1 LRRLESLGVSFAL
14 RHRWTGFDEAGRL
27 VFDRA
32 DGERITDEPDATVLA
47 LGGASWP
54 RLGSDGAW
62 AECLAGRGIALA
74 PFRASNVGFTAAWSD
89 YFRDR
94 FQGEPLKNIAFTFAD
109 ATVRG
114 EAIVTA
120 DGLEGGAVYALSA
133 PIRDAVMRHGSATLF
148 LDLRPDLSAETLAT
162 RLAAPRGHQSISN
175 VLRKAGGLSPV
186 GIALLREGGRTSLP
200 ADIGDLARLIKALPV
215 TLTGIRPMDRAIS
228 TAGGIVFDE
237 LDDALMLRRLPGI
250 FAAGEMLDWEAPT
263 GGYLLQASFA
273 TGIVA
278 ARGAVAYRE
287 RLLSSSL
294 SH

>member
-1 LRRLESLGVSFAL
+1 LRRLESLGVAFAL
-14 RHRWTGFDEAGRL
+14 RHRWTGFDAVGRL

-32 DGERITDEPDATVLA
+32 DGERITAEPDATVLA

-62 AECLAGRGIALA
+62 ADCLAGRGIALA
-74 PFRASNVGFTAAWSD
+74 PFQAGNVGFTAAWSD

-114 EAIVTA
+114 EAIVTK
-120 DGLEGGAVYALSA
+120 DGLEGGAIYALSA
-133 PIRDAVMRHGSATLF
+133 PLRDALMRDQTATLF

-162 RLAAPRGHQSISN
+162 RLDSPRGHQSISN
-175 VLRKAGGLSPV
+175 VLRKAAGLSPV

-200 ADIGDLARLIKALPV
+200 ADIGELARLIKAVPV
-215 TLTGIRPMDRAIS
+215 TLTGIRPIDRAIS
-228 TAGGIVFDE
+228 TAGGIRFDE

-273 TGIVA
+273 TGIAA

-287 RLLSSSL
+287 RPLPSSL